1 MYRLILDSV
10 QMTKQLS
17 PNFND
22 NYADQPLTYELT
34 NDWSIHQ
41 TQGNLSTALEVTL
54 SLPNGLYYSNDTG
67 GLSETS
73 VTMKVAIVK

>member
-1 MYRLILDSV
+1 MATLLVTTKKVQLDVRLGTNDQEII
-10 QMTKQLS
+10 

-41 TQGNLSTALEVTL
+41 TQGNLSTALEVTI
-54 SLPNGLYYSNDTG
+54 SLPNGLYYSNDQG
-67 GLSETS
+67 D
-73 VTMKVAIVK
+73 

>member
-1 MYRLILDSV
+1 MANPIGNYKEVQLDVRLGTNNQEII
-10 QMTKQLS
+10 

-41 TQGNLSTALEVTL
+41 TQGNLSTALEVTI
-54 SLPNGLYYSNDTG
+54 SLP
-67 GLSETS
+67 
-73 VTMKVAIVK
+73 